1 MTLLAARLTRMSVE
15 CVMERLESSFNG
27 RRTGAR
33 VFGEGV
39 EVRRQLGQILS
50 EIARESTSWRPQ
62 RPHTATTIFSPFSR
76 GATIRRRGGC
86 RGRTVEL
93 QASSRPCPVAGV
105 TH

>member
-33 VFGEGV
+33 VFGEGGGGPSTA
-39 EVRRQLGQILS
+39 RQILS

-62 RPHTATTIFSPFSR
+62 RPHTATTNLLAFLPWRHDSPPR
-76 GATIRRRGGC
+76 GVPG
-86 RGRTVEL
+86 
-93 QASSRPCPVAGV
+93 
-105 TH
+105 THG